1 MPLRSRKPNQC
12 AAAQAFFQT
21 IHNMHM
27 EICALEEENARLYK
41 RSSQLDKE
49 LFLEERAVRAA
60 QLWVAAN
67 EARLPQLENI
77 ILLKEKEL
85 GETTCLLTNVISQ
98 TDELKEQLKIALE
111 GMRFQVSLESHHC
124 TLEQRKEG
132 EQAMQERNRNHRLG
146 DVILEEESIGREEDE
161 LNTEQKDEVDTKQEA
176 GHDEEEQ
183 TCGCSTALWQWAWRQ
198 RE

>member
-27 EICALEEENARLYK
+27 EICALVRRGHLFRVTSDGEEENARLYK

-85 GETTCLLTNVISQ
+85 GETTCLLTN
-98 TDELKEQLKIALE
+98 
-111 GMRFQVSLESHHC
+111 VSLESHHC